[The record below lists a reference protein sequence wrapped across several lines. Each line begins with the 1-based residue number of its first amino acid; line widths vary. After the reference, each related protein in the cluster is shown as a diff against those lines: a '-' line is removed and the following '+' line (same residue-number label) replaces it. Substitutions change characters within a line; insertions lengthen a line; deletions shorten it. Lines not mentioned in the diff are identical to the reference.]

1 MQLSGV
7 VVALLLLVPPQLLAQ
22 HSSGSGS
29 SSGGSSSGG
38 SSNSSSSSG
47 SSHGSSSGG
56 SSGGSGSG
64 SASSSAHSGGASA
77 SSSNHSTGGSASR
90 SNSSAASATHGS
102 STQQAT
108 RRPLDSNA
116 RVQGHEVAEP
126 SPNKQTEHR
135 GFFAFLRHP
144 LHKAPKPGGADLR
157 HKNRKCPAGQSGGKN
172 GACVANNTSDASNQ
186 CSGNA
191 YGSLCTNTEADMDAC
206 ASVRGQAAATAA
218 ELRSIRAQMQPA
230 CSVDPSGEDC
240 SGIRQRHEAA
250 LERYR
255 TMHSGAPAICRASL
269 ADPSSL

>member
-64 SASSSAHSGGASA
+64 GASSSAHSGGASA

-90 SNSSAASATHGS
+90 SNSGAASATHGS
-102 STQQAT
+102 STQQST
-108 RRPLDSNA
+108 RRPLDNNV
-116 RVQGHEVAEP
+116 RVQAREVAEP
-126 SPNKQTEHR
+126 SPNKRPEHR

-157 HKNRKCPAGQSGGKN
+157 HRKCPAGQSLGKN

-186 CSGNA
+186 CSANA
-191 YGSLCTNTEADMDAC
+191 YGSLCTNSEADRDVC
-206 ASVRGQAAATAA
+206 ASVRGQAAAAAAA

-230 CSVDPSGEDC
+230 CSVNPSGEDC
-240 SGIRQRHEAA
+240 SGMRQRHEAA

-255 TMHSGAPAICRASL
+255 TVHSGAPAICRASL

>member
-64 SASSSAHSGGASA
+64 GASSSAHSSGASA
-77 SSSNHSTGGSASR
+77 S
-90 SNSSAASATHGS
+90 ATHVS
-102 STQQAT
+102 STQQST
-108 RRPLDSNA
+108 RRPLDNNV
-116 RVQGHEVAEP
+116 RVQAREVAEP
-126 SPNKQTEHR
+126 SPNKRPEHR

-157 HKNRKCPAGQSGGKN
+157 HRKCPAGQSLGKN

-186 CSGNA
+186 CSANA
-191 YGSLCTNTEADMDAC
+191 YGSLCTNSEADRDVC
-206 ASVRGQAAATAA
+206 ASVRGQAAAAAAA

-230 CSVDPSGEDC
+230 CSVNPSGEDC
-240 SGIRQRHEAA
+240 SGMRQRHEAA

-255 TMHSGAPAICRASL
+255 TVHSGAPAICRASL